1 MSDSDNT
8 KDSFINIKLPDSIDN
23 AVKNLTDK
31 PTATIGDVISDCLF
45 LVFGG
50 IGQMAALKRAK
61 YSFELEHFKT
71 ELEEKLNAIPE
82 EKRIEPNMHTIC
94 TALDSMRFCVEE
106 KELRDMFATLIANSI
121 NTDKEA
127 FVHPSFGEI
136 IKQMTSLDAVIFKA
150 MTKQTVLPVLRLKIV
165 YKSRGQGSLSRNLI
179 WDDWNSIDRVA
190 ASLDNLTRLKLIDI
204 SYEEFYTDETRY
216 DRLREK
222 KHIAKEFEKLQ
233 VFANKFQGKVD
244 FDKGIIRITEFG
256 KNFISACI

>member
-106 KELRDMFATLIANSI
+106 KELRDMFATLIANS
-121 NTDKEA
+121 
-127 FVHPSFGEI
+127 
-136 IKQMTSLDAVIFKA
+136 
-150 MTKQTVLPVLRLKIV
+150 
-165 YKSRGQGSLSRNLI
+165 
-179 WDDWNSIDRVA
+179 
-190 ASLDNLTRLKLIDI
+190 
-204 SYEEFYTDETRY
+204 
-216 DRLREK
+216 
-222 KHIAKEFEKLQ
+222 
-233 VFANKFQGKVD
+233 
-244 FDKGIIRITEFG
+244 
-256 KNFISACI
+256 